1 MTEGEVKLATCQVL
15 GAGEV
20 GTGWLISASHV
31 LTAYHCL
38 GEAVAQGTSVE
49 VSFGVGHPASKH
61 QAVLGAFDADL
72 DVCLLKLREPPTF
85 APVSLNVGT
94 PRPGERWLS
103 FGYPVSKLQIGQVL
117 QGTVQQALN
126 ELANGVDLDLSVS
139 PETVLTDYRGMS
151 GAALLTANG
160 CQGMLRVSVDN
171 ALGAVSM
178 QALREFLAENGLL
191 PEGDALQG
199 DDSPFASRPAF
210 DELFEST
217 VVKAGGGYLFLDGA
231 HGIGKS
237 TYCRGFAPETANVE
251 VLGVYAFSERSRG
264 STPALQ
270 AQPEVFVDW
279 LTSLLSTRATGKP
292 ARLLQLTYAQLIQTT
307 HQALQVLAQRC
318 ASDGK
323 VGLLFIDGINE
334 AAAVGGDALQ
344 RFVGL
349 LPPSIPPGL
358 QVVVVGAG
366 LDAIAGKLG
375 PLLHAAERITLPTL
389 DEDIQYRLCASLLD
403 AERVTPTLVSALC
416 ERAKGHP
423 LYLRYLVDLVN
434 GGASEGDLESLPP
447 FSGSIE
453 DYYESIWAQLLA
465 ETDSINLLGI
475 IARLRWG
482 IPTTDLVTM
491 LTPSESA
498 AFVPTITRIRH
509 LLSAADTT
517 EVYHSSFSDFVVHKT
532 STQSEWVQGRLSDFC
547 LQPGSGDYGA
557 LNRVFHGLLAN
568 AQRQLAAIGEC
579 QQQWVDQS
587 VLLGAE
593 PDVLLGDIED
603 SLEAATRLGAA
614 TDIVRLLL
622 LSQRLRFRYDTLF
635 AQSAGLAA
643 EALIALGK
651 TEQALRHILRYG
663 HLIVGPSD
671 AFAIAR
677 RLIEAGHQEEAVEI
691 LKKVDRLLLP
701 ILARDGV
708 KIGEYFNAA
717 AVKLQGHGLAS
728 HAGADPST
736 FDFLEYVVRLV
747 KDPRNN
753 ISQEN
758 GQKLLRD
765 LIGNMLGNI
774 LCVAHSYKP
783 LSQLPIPRD
792 TPNKDQALSLI
803 SVLSYAHMH
812 ARNYSARL
820 PKDKVEMLLA
830 DIGSK
835 LDDSL
840 TIDEKAF
847 GVVDSLIEAGAQ
859 ATLVEAYS
867 DGVAWD
873 AATLPLFA
881 KNRSLADDKAFMEAY
896 ARVRAAYFLGRNQ
909 IRPTPEAPESY
920 DWEECLETL
929 AQAVA
934 WADAKVRNARA
945 ASDPSA
951 LASAKEYLNEE
962 VLPCFKL
969 KLASRKL
976 WAGAYFIPENVLP
989 LLYSRLADLYLDC
1002 LPDERAELLDVIQ
1015 ESFDGQLGLY
1025 NEGFRRALA
1034 AVIGTFVNAGI
1045 SDDTADEVFALLL
1058 RWRDFVRDNVQNRHE
1073 LVPELLSMVPLF
1085 ARMESAEE
1093 ALRTYHS
1100 VLAASMGPSWYKEDQ
1115 FAVMSRVLEALPA
1128 DAEIAP
1134 AALAQIAAYL
1144 EHASGEMTFQRYV
1157 RSDKGTFIGELSRR
1171 GMYADAVRYFQHQA
1185 HGSIEEMRQQ
1195 ASDGGLDRVA
1205 PLVGMR
1211 YPAGALEE
1219 QASLLQL
1226 LEHAGAHANWR
1237 VRWALLEVY
1246 QHGDERFLRDWG
1258 PAYANLVQEISRSE
1272 ADLAWAVQRIG
1283 RIAQAMNVERA
1294 WMLLHSLTGALPA
1307 SLCGAFS
1314 EMLQQFRES
1323 FTPNQFDQLT
1333 ARFGVRSEVNAVGQP
1348 NRDVPEAAEATETD
1362 GGEGLEDGLVMP
1374 GTFGT
1379 RKSVREADQALE
1391 EARKHIKRRNTS
1403 AAVERAISALRA
1415 LQDGGWS
1422 IWAKGH
1428 SGSLADSIIR
1438 ENVQSADELARLYG
1452 PLALDEQHVQRWTA
1466 AYHLINLIGPKLDAS
1481 QRAQLLSVATDHV
1494 RQMVGSA
1501 PSEAFSY
1508 IGATKPK
1515 PVSASEALLELL
1527 LWALD
1532 HPSWE
1537 QRDTAAAM
1545 VLWLLR
1551 SDDAWMGR
1559 LAPLAF
1565 SMDSSSGADVAAG
1578 ALDVLSRESPASL
1591 WERVVRFVHVNEVAR
1606 ACAHAGRFVTLLRI
1620 AERASSKGVA
1630 SAEDAVKV
1638 LRAKPIVRSSP
1649 EGPAKNHLH
1658 ENHVPPTLTSAW
1670 KELTSL
1676 GILNDAALQR
1686 VASILQDTC
1695 GPFALSDVQQL
1706 DALAAERY
1714 RERVDVVPDRWAA
1727 RVRFALNAALF
1738 APASIEQL
1746 AKIEAALRIYNP
1758 ESLVEPPDGRQ
1769 LVSGLIDAIESGKEA
1784 SFLPSSGDLVFLD
1797 VQCYLE
1803 QRRQVIKVD
1812 LTSHLLPPGQRESRS
1827 GQLGAFKPTELP
1839 RPGPSDQLEV
1849 CGRVKRGFA
1858 HFGALTPAIPNPQF
1872 LDLLHAP
1879 TSAVARYHWRDGS
1892 TVRTRG
1898 VSRRHEVSMLAIR
1911 REVLTLP
1918 AGWRMQ
1924 WMLWINGQVRAVLH
1938 RAQ

>member
-1 MTEGEVKLATCQVL
+1 MIEEEVKLATCQVL
-15 GAGEV
+15 GAGEA
-20 GTGWLISASHV
+20 GTGWLISADHV

-38 GEAVAQGTSVE
+38 GEAADQGGNFE
-49 VSFGVGHPASKH
+49 VSFGVGQLASKQ
-61 QAVLGAFDADL
+61 QAVLEVFDAGL
-72 DVCLLKLREPPTF
+72 DVCLLKLQEPSAFVPL
-85 APVSLNVGT
+85 SLNVGT
-94 PRPGERWLS
+94 LRPGERWFS

-126 ELANGVDLDLSVS
+126 EPANGVDLDLSVS

-151 GAALLTANG
+151 GAALMTPGG

-171 ALGAVSM
+171 ALGAVSTEM
-178 QALREFLAENGLL
+178 LREFLVENGLL
-191 PEGDALQG
+191 PEDEASQG

-217 VVKAGGGYLFLDGA
+217 AVKAGGGYLFLDGA

-237 TYCRGFAPETANVE
+237 TYCRGFKPESVSVE

-270 AQPEVFVDW
+270 AQPDVFVDW

-292 ARLLQLTYAQLIQTT
+292 ARLMQLTYAELIQKT
-307 HQALQVLAQRC
+307 HQTLQALAQRC
-318 ASDGK
+318 SSDGK
-323 VGLLFIDGINE
+323 VGILFIDGINE

-349 LPPSIPPGL
+349 LPSSIPAGL
-358 QVVVVGAG
+358 QVVIVGAG
-366 LDAIAGKLG
+366 LDGLAGKLG
-375 PLLHAAERITLPTL
+375 PLLHGAERLTLPTL
-389 DEDIQYRLCASLLD
+389 DEDIQYRLCASSLD
-403 AERVTPTLVSALC
+403 AEKVTPTLVSALC

-465 ETDSINLLGI
+465 ETDAINLLSI
-475 IARLRWG
+475 VARLRWG

-509 LLSAADTT
+509 LLSAQDTT

-532 STQSEWVQGRLSDFC
+532 STQSEWVQGRLAEFC
-547 LQPGSGDYGA
+547 QQPGSGDYGT
-557 LNRVFHGLLAN
+557 LNRVFHGLLADT
-568 AQRQLAAIGEC
+568 QKQLAAIGEC

-603 SLEAATRLGAA
+603 SLEAATRLGTA

-622 LSQRLRFRYDTLF
+622 LSQRLKFRYDTLF

-663 HLIVGPSD
+663 RLIVDPSD

-677 RLIEAGHQEEAVEI
+677 SLIEAGHQNEALEI
-691 LKKVDRLLLP
+691 LQKVDRLLLP
-701 ILARDGV
+701 ILTRDG
-708 KIGEYFNAA
+708 ITANEYFNVA
-717 AVKLQGHGLAS
+717 AVKLQGYGLAG
-728 HAGADPST
+728 HAGADPHT
-736 FDFLEYVVRLV
+736 LDFLGHIVRLI
-747 KDPRNN
+747 KAPQNN
-753 ISQEN
+753 ISQEH
-758 GQKLLRD
+758 GLALMSD
-765 LIGNMLGNI
+765 LMGNMLGNL

-783 LSQLPIPRD
+783 LSQLPILPNAS
-792 TPNKDQALSLI
+792 NKDQALLLI
-803 SVLSYAHMH
+803 SELAYAHIH
-812 ARNYSARL
+812 ARNYSTRL
-820 PKDKVEMLLA
+820 PRDKVDMLLA

-840 TIDEKAF
+840 TADERGF
-847 GVVDSLIEAGAQ
+847 GIVDLLVEAGAQ
-859 ATLVEAYS
+859 ASLVEAYS
-867 DGVAWD
+867 NGVAWD
-873 AATLPLFA
+873 AGTLPLFTE
-881 KNRSLADDKAFMEAY
+881 NRSLADENAFVGAY
-896 ARVRAAYFLGRNQ
+896 ERLRAAIFLGRNQ
-909 IRPTPEAPESY
+909 TRPVPEAPRLY
-920 DWEECLETL
+920 NWEECLATL

-934 WADAKVRNARA
+934 WADAKVRHARA
-945 ASDPSA
+945 TSDLTS
-951 LASAKEYLNEE
+951 LASARRYLNDE
-962 VLPCFKL
+962 VLPCFRL
-969 KLASRKL
+969 ELASRML
-976 WAGAYFIPENVLP
+976 WAEAYFIPENILP
-989 LLYSRLADLYLDC
+989 LLYGYLTDLYLDC
-1002 LPDERAELLDVIQ
+1002 LPDEVAELLDVI
-1015 ESFDGQLGLY
+1015 EKSFNGQLGLY

-1034 AVIGTFVNAGI
+1034 VVIGTLVNAGV
-1045 SDDTADEVFALLL
+1045 SGDTADRVFALLL
-1058 RWRDFVRDNVQNRHE
+1058 RWRDYVRDNVQNRHE

-1085 ARMESAEE
+1085 ARMDSAEE

-1128 DAEIAP
+1128 DAEIAA
-1134 AALAQIAAYL
+1134 AALAQIAGYL

-1185 HGSIEEMRQQ
+1185 HGTIEEMHQQ
-1195 ASDGGLDRVA
+1195 ASDGGLDRIA

-1211 YPAGALEE
+1211 YPGGALEE

-1226 LEHAGAHANWR
+1226 LEHAGAQANWR
-1237 VRWALLEVY
+1237 LRWALLEVY
-1246 QHGDERFLRDWG
+1246 QHGDERYLRDWG
-1258 PAYANLVQEISRSE
+1258 PAYATIIQEISHN
-1272 ADLAWAVQRIG
+1272 AANLAWAIQRIG
-1283 RIAQAMNVERA
+1283 RIAQAMNAELA

-1307 SLCGAFS
+1307 LLCGALS

-1323 FTPNQFDQLT
+1323 FTPSQFYQLT
-1333 ARFGVRSEVNAVGQP
+1333 GKFGVRDEVIASSPPKPYVG
-1348 NRDVPEAAEATETD
+1348 EAADAAGTNKEESI
-1362 GGEGLEDGLVMP
+1362 EDQQVMP

-1379 RKSVREADQALE
+1379 NTSVKEADQALE
-1391 EARKHIKRRNTS
+1391 EAKRYIKRRNTS
-1403 AAVERAISALRA
+1403 AAIERAVSALRA
-1415 LQDGGWS
+1415 LQSGGWS
-1422 IWAKGH
+1422 IWTTGH
-1428 SGSLADSIIR
+1428 SGRLADTIIR

-1452 PLALDEQHVQRWTA
+1452 PLALSEQHVQHWTA
-1466 AYHLINLIGPKLDAS
+1466 AYHLIDLIGPKLDAS
-1481 QRAQLLSVATDHV
+1481 QRTQLLSVATDHV
-1494 RQMVGSA
+1494 REMVGYA

-1508 IGATKPK
+1508 IGATKPA
-1515 PVSASEALLELL
+1515 SASEALLELL

-1551 SDDAWMGR
+1551 SDDTWMER

-1565 SMDSSSGADVAAG
+1565 SMDSGSRADVAAG
-1578 ALDVLSRESPASL
+1578 ALDVLSRENPARL
-1591 WERVVRFVHVNEVAR
+1591 WERVVRFVDVHEIVRTCV
-1606 ACAHAGRFVTLLRI
+1606 HAGRFATLLRI
-1620 AERASSKGVA
+1620 ADRASNVGVP
-1630 SAEDAVKV
+1630 SATDAVKI
-1638 LRAKPIVRSSP
+1638 LHAKPIAPPSP
-1649 EGPAKNHLH
+1649 GAQTKSHLH
-1658 ENHVPPTLTSAW
+1658 SDHVPPSLTAPLS
-1670 KELTSL
+1670 ELTSL
-1676 GILNDAALQR
+1676 GVLNDAVLQR
-1686 VASILQDTC
+1686 AASILQDLC
-1695 GPFALSDVQQL
+1695 GPYALPDVQQL
-1706 DALAAERY
+1706 DSLAARRHAEWA
-1714 RERVDVVPDRWAA
+1714 DVVPDRWAA
-1727 RVRFALNAALF
+1727 RVRFALNVALF
-1738 APASIEQL
+1738 APASVEQL

-1784 SFLPSSGDLVFLD
+1784 RFLPSNDDLVFLD
-1797 VQCYLE
+1797 IQCYLE

-1812 LTSHLLPPGQRESRS
+1812 LTSHLLPPGQREPQF
-1827 GQLGAFKPTELP
+1827 GQLGTFKPTELP
-1839 RPGPSDQLEV
+1839 RPELSDQLSV
-1849 CGRVKRGFA
+1849 CGRVKPGLA
-1858 HFGALTPAIPNPQF
+1858 HFGALTPAIASPQF
-1872 LDLLHAP
+1872 LDLLRAP
-1879 TSAVARYHWRDGS
+1879 RSATAQFHWRDGS

-1911 REVLTLP
+1911 REAFTLP
-1918 AGWRMQ
+1918 EGWRMQ
-1924 WMLWINGQVRAVLH
+1924 WILRINGQIRAVLH
-1938 RAQ
+1938 KVQ